1 MDYQK
6 IYNAII
12 EKARLRN
19 ELDIYFE
26 KHHIIPKSLGGEDTE
41 ENLVKLTFKEH
52 FICHRLLT
60 KIYPKENKMH
70 YAF

>member
-1 MDYQK
+1 MNYQK
-6 IYNAII
+6 IYDAII
-12 EKARLRN
+12 EKAKLRD
-19 ELDIYFE
+19 EIECYYE
-26 KHHIIPKSLGGEDTE
+26 KHHIIPKSLGGLDSI

-52 FICHRLLT
+52 FVCHRLLT

>member
-1 MDYQK
+1 MNYQK
-6 IYNAII
+6 IYDAII
-12 EKARLRN
+12 AKAKLRDYL
-19 ELDIYFE
+19 ECYYEI
-26 KHHIIPKSLGGEDTE
+26 HHIFPKSMGGVDLE

>member
-1 MDYQK
+1 MNYEK
-6 IYNAII
+6 VYNAII
-12 EKARLRN
+12 EKAKLR
-19 ELDIYFE
+19 EEIKAYYE
-26 KHHIIPKSLGGEDTE
+26 KHHIIPKSLGGVDAE
-41 ENLVKLTFKEH
+41 ENLVELTFKEH